1 MRPKANEKNDEYIV
15 YRQFTLKTHIYT
27 YIIDLL
33 MHRVLYTQYLY
44 EDETGLACD
53 KIGDMIYALLL
64 CSCRSC

>member
-1 MRPKANEKNDEYIV
+1 
-15 YRQFTLKTHIYT
+15 
-27 YIIDLL
+27 

-53 KIGDMIYALLL
+53 KIGDMIYAFLL